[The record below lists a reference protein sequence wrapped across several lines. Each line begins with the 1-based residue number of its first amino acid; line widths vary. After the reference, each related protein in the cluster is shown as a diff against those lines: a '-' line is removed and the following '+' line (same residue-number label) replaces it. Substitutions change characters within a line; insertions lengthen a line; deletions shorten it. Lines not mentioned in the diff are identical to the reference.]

1 MSNLLIVESPTK
13 AKTISKFLGK
23 DYKVLS
29 SFGHIRDL
37 PKSKLGVDVEHG
49 FEPTYLVPTKSKKA
63 VADLKKAA
71 KEAEMVYLAT
81 DEDREGEAIA
91 WHVAQALNLDP
102 KKYKR
107 VTFHEITRE
116 AIEKAVENPRDI
128 DEHLVDAQQAR
139 RILDRLVGYELSP
152 FLWQKIRYGLSAG
165 RVQSVAMRLIV
176 ERERERR
183 AFSIEEYWTIDG
195 EFQKDA
201 LAFPAKLIIL
211 DGTKVEKMDL
221 KTKEQAEN
229 VVQQLT
235 GAQAR
240 VDSVEKKLTKK
251 APPTPYTTST
261 LQIDANTK
269 LGFSAKQTMRLAQE
283 LYETGRITYMRTDS
297 LNLAEKFLEE
307 AQQYIRSTFGEKY
320 VEGSKRYKTKKK
332 GAQEAHEAIRPT
344 DVHLAP
350 ANIKNEL
357 EPRAWKL
364 YNLIWNRTVASQ
376 LPSAEV
382 NRTSVD
388 ITVHTSVFRA
398 SGSSVAFDGF
408 MKVYQSTK
416 EKLLPDLVES
426 ESVETNSV
434 VCEQHFTEPPARYS
448 DASLVKALEEF
459 GIGRPSTYAPTISTI
474 IDRGYVERDDHKKL
488 APTDIALIVNDVLV
502 EHFRQIVDYEFTA
515 IMENTLDEIA
525 EGKVEWVPTLESF
538 YGPFHK
544 NLQEKSKLLNRED
557 IMPDRILGIDPQ
569 TQLPISVKTG
579 RFGGFVQVGEYT
591 KEDKEEGKPKPK
603 SASLLKGMNI
613 ESLTLAQALECLSLP
628 REVGVTEQGEKIMA
642 ALGRFGPYLKAGDV
656 TASLKEPYDPIHID
670 EATARIILKESAE
683 LKKKMVTPIAEF
695 GKDPVSDGEI
705 LLKHGRFGPYLTDG
719 TTNASLGRKLA
730 SESITR
736 ETAIEM
742 LAKKRGQET
751 RYKKPGGAKKNQES
765 KKKTRKKPSA

>member
-1 MSNLLIVESPTK
+1 
-13 AKTISKFLGK
+13 
-23 DYKVLS
+23 
-29 SFGHIRDL
+29 
-37 PKSKLGVDVEHG
+37 
-49 FEPTYLVPTKSKKA
+49 
-63 VADLKKAA
+63 
-71 KEAEMVYLAT
+71 
-81 DEDREGEAIA
+81 
-91 WHVAQALNLDP
+91 
-102 KKYKR
+102 
-107 VTFHEITRE
+107 
-116 AIEKAVENPRDI
+116 
-128 DEHLVDAQQAR
+128 
-139 RILDRLVGYELSP
+139 
-152 FLWQKIRYGLSAG
+152 
-165 RVQSVAMRLIV
+165 MRLIV

-183 AFSIEEYWTIDG
+183 AFSIEEYWTVDG

-221 KTKEQAEN
+221 KTKEQAES
-229 VVQQLT
+229 VVKQLA

-240 VDSVEKKLTKK
+240 VGSVEKKLTKK

-320 VEGSKRYKTKKK
+320 VEGPKRYKTKKK

-350 ANIKNEL
+350 TNIKNEL

-388 ITVHTSVFRA
+388 ISVHTSVFRA

-426 ESVETNSV
+426 ESVETNSI

-448 DASLVKALEEF
+448 DASLVKSLEEF

-544 NLQEKSKLLNRED
+544 NLEEKSKLLNRED
-557 IMPDRILGIDPQ
+557 IMPDRVLGIDPQ

-628 REVGVTEQGEKIMA
+628 REVGTTEQGEKIMA

-656 TASLKEPYDPIHID
+656 TASLKEPYDPIHVD
-670 EATARIILKESAE
+670 EATARIILKESAQ

-695 GKDPVSDGEI
+695 GKDPASDGEI

-719 TTNASLGRKLA
+719 ITNASLGRKLA
-730 SESITR
+730 PELMTR
-736 ETAIEM
+736 ELAIEM
-742 LAKKRGQET
+742 LTKKRGQKP
-751 RYKKPGGAKKNQES
+751 RYKKQEP
-765 KKKTRKKPSA
+765 KKKRK

>member
-116 AIEKAVENPRDI
+116 AIEKAVKNPRDI

-195 EFQKDA
+195 EFQKDT

-211 DGTKVEKMDL
+211 NGTKVEKMDL

-240 VDSVEKKLTKK
+240 VGSVEKKLTKK

-320 VEGSKRYKTKKK
+320 VEGPKRYKTKKK

-344 DVHLAP
+344 DVHLTP

-426 ESVETNSV
+426 ESVETNSI

-538 YGPFHK
+538 YAPFHK

-695 GKDPVSDGEI
+695 GKDPISDGEI

-719 TTNASLGRKLA
+719 TTNASLGRKLTP
-730 SESITR
+730 ESLTK
-736 ETAIEM
+736 ESAIEL
-742 LAKKRGQET
+742 LAKKRMQET
-751 RYKKPGGAKKNQES
+751 KYKKPTPA
-765 KKKTRKKPSA
+765 KKPSAKKKPTKKPSK